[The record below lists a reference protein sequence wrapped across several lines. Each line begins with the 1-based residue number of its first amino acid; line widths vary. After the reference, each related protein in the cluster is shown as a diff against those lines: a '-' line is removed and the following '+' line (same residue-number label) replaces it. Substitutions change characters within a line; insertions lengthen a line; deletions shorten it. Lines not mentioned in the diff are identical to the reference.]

1 MRGGRSRGG
10 GRPQRR
16 RKIPASLHGFESPLV
31 KERKERR
38 SKGEVGA
45 EDDEDKDDDDD
56 DESSEEDDSWASE
69 DDPDR
74 LWCTCQQP
82 HNNRSIQTWFIL
94 FWEPSFVWRLCFPC
108 KSQPTQP
115 GTVKPS

>member
-16 RKIPASLHGFESPLV
+16 RKIPASLQGFESPLV
-31 KERKERR
+31 KEQKERK
-38 SKGEVGA
+38 SKGKVGA
-45 EDDEDKDDDDD
+45 EDYDDKDDDEDG
-56 DESSEEDDSWASE
+56 DESSEEDDRWASE

-82 HNNRSIQTWFIL
+82 HSNR
-94 FWEPSFVWRLCFPC
+94 
-108 KSQPTQP
+108 
-115 GTVKPS
+115 

>member
-1 MRGGRSRGG
+1 MKSMRGGRSRGG

-16 RKIPASLHGFESPLV
+16 RKIPASLEGFESPLV

-45 EDDEDKDDDDD
+45 EDDEDKDD

-82 HNNRSIQTWFIL
+82 HNNRSF
-94 FWEPSFVWRLCFPC
+94 
-108 KSQPTQP
+108 
-115 GTVKPS
+115 